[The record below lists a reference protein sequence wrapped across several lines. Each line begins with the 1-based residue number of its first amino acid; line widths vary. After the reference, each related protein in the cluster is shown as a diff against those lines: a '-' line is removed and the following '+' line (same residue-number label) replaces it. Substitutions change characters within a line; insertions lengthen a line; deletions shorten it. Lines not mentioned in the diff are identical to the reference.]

1 MLVPPF
7 FLFAG
12 RRRVPRVGSNAL
24 VSAATGALIRGGYP
38 DLKAVA
44 GTSITNNK
52 SARWAR
58 NKTLRQEKIEKA
70 KKAK

>member
-52 SARWAR
+52 SARWAG